1 MLFGTRTVRMVV
13 LLLVF
18 SLTAAACGSSDGE
31 GNGSTASS
39 EAGTDTTGPSR
50 DTTTT
55 LGATDTTAGSSEPVI
70 VKLGVY
76 DYMMSTHPF
85 ENAVERWE
93 AANPNIDIE
102 ITVLAADD
110 LPDAPAAVQRYALE
124 AQNGEAS
131 FDAIVGVT
139 PWIEVAPLVE
149 AGALRPLDDLYPDG
163 AIDDLPESVRLA
175 NTYSDGSSYSLP
187 MALATVLLIW
197 RKDFLE
203 EVTGSPEQP
212 KTWDELIETA
222 TAVEAAMPGVS
233 GFGADFMFSH
243 RLFLPLMVTL
253 TEDVFTEEGLFNLD
267 QPAAVEALQ
276 LIKDLSQFFPENVL
290 TPLGSSLA
298 FQANEA
304 AMIMYWEKQVGRAI
318 TAGVNPGVIGLGA
331 NPENAYPGTLFWNS
345 AAVIQKEAAHA
356 QEAVDFLMHGVMWD
370 PVSIQWT
377 IDNFGATP
385 WYSTRDD
392 IVMPEWA
399 QATFDALEVSTGLPV
414 NPYWLGFEQ
423 GIFRE
428 EVERMI
434 IEDISAEDTRDA
446 MLARL
451 QEAFAD
457 FNG

>member
-1 MLFGTRTVRMVV
+1 MPLRTSAVRKIALLVV
-13 LLLVF
+13 LAMTVA
-18 SLTAAACGSSDGE
+18 SCGPSDAGDSTTTSE
-31 GNGSTASS
+31 PSTA
-39 EAGTDTTGPSR
+39 TTGTSGEAPSTSSGG
-50 DTTTT
+50 TTTT
-55 LGATDTTAGSSEPVI
+55 EGPGEPVT
-70 VKLGVY
+70 VKLGIY
-76 DYMMSTHPF
+76 DYMMTTHPF
-85 ENAVERWE
+85 ENAAERWE

-131 FDAIVGVT
+131 FDAIIGVT

-149 AGALRPLDDLYPDG
+149 AGALRPLDDLYPEG
-163 AIDDLPESVRLA
+163 ALDDLPDSVRLA

-203 EVTGSPEQP
+203 EVTGSPDQP

-222 TAVEAAMPGVS
+222 TAIEAAKPGVN

-253 TEDVFTEEGLFNLD
+253 TDEVFTEEGLFNLD

-298 FQANEA
+298 FQADEA

-318 TAGVNPGVIGLGA
+318 TAGVDPGAIGLGP

-370 PVSIQWT
+370 PVSVQWT
-377 IDNFGATP
+377 IDNYGATP
-385 WYSTRDD
+385 WYSTRSE
-392 IVMPEWA
+392 IVVPEWA
-399 QATFDALEVSTGLPV
+399 EATYDALEVSTGLPV

-428 EVERMI
+428 EIERMI
-434 IEDISAEDTRDA
+434 IEDVSAEDTRDA
-446 MLARL
+446 MLARFE
-451 QEAFAD
+451 EAFAD